1 MGRASRIEGVRL
13 KLGRGKIGSLRVAEF
28 NAINRGVYIA
38 DNIDFLRSLND
49 ECVDLVCIDP
59 PFAKNET
66 FVGDRIRPPLTEH
79 EQSIER
85 RLLAAWGVRSER
97 AARDAGIAWPD
108 TTQAGFR
115 DIWSWEQDIHEDWKN
130 SLDDAYP
137 GVAALI
143 DSAQLIHSDS
153 IAAYLCYMGIRLVE
167 LRRVLKP
174 TGSLYL
180 HCDHTANGY
189 LRQLLDGVFGERN
202 LRNEIIWQYRTG
214 GIGQRWFARKHDTI
228 FFYSKTKDYPFTL
241 PREGSRDP
249 RRFNKTDE
257 EGRKYYEKAGNR
269 YYEDEGV
276 AVADVWDIPTV
287 RNVSV
292 EYTGY
297 RTQKPIALAER
308 IIAASS
314 KPGDTVLDCFAGCAY
329 AAIAAERLGRNWV
342 TCDINPRAW
351 TVLKRQF
358 QKPRLQLLQCND
370 ETTGQAVL
378 GNEPVVTVHGP
389 NQLPL
394 RTSPIS
400 RPLAAPPK
408 QIERKYKV
416 PASIIPEAEM
426 LRKLLE
432 FSGYQAWCCGFANRR
447 SDGTIIETTRNF
459 HLDHIEPR
467 SKDGSDQITNRA
479 PMCPSHNLRKSNRL
493 IFLQEYRREIEAA
506 GELCVD
512 SLDDL
517 VSLPAAAQFALDEYA
532 AAAGSG

>member
-1 MGRASRIEGVRL
+1 M
-13 KLGRGKIGSLRVAEF
+13 AEF

-49 ECVDLVCIDP
+49 ECIDLVCIDP

-79 EQSIER
+79 EQSIEG

-97 AARDAGIAWPD
+97 AARDAGIAWPE

-115 DIWSWEQDIHEDWKN
+115 DIWSWEQDIHEEWKN

-189 LRQLLDGVFGERN
+189 LRQLLDSVFGRDN

-214 GIGQRWFARKHDTI
+214 GIGRRWFARKHDTI
-228 FFYSKTKDYPFTL
+228 FFYSKTSDYQFIL
-241 PREGSRDP
+241 PREESRDP
-249 RRFNKTDE
+249 RWFNKTDK
-257 EGRKYYEKAGNR
+257 EGRKYYEKANNR
-269 YYEDEGV
+269 YYADESV
-276 AVADVWDIPTV
+276 AVADVWDIPPV
-287 RNVSV
+287 RNVSA

-314 KPGDTVLDCFAGCAY
+314 KPGDTVLDCFAGCACTT
-329 AAIAAERLGRNWV
+329 IAAERLGRGWV
-342 TCDINPRAW
+342 ACDINPRAW

-358 QKPRLQLLQCND
+358 QKPKLHLLQCND

-400 RPLAAPPK
+400 HPLAASPK

-447 SDGTIIETTRNF
+447 ADGTIIETTRNF

-532 AAAGSG
+532 AAAGSS